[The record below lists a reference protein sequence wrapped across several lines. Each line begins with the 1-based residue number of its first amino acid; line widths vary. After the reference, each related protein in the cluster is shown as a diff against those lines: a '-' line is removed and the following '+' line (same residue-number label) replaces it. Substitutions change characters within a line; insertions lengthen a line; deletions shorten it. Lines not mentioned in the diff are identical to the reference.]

1 MWTHFEKE
9 YGLGIDIT
17 SDLKGMSAFEEPVIV
32 CCKSCSQS
40 FLAHAFPLHFAE
52 CPGNISPDLKKGPP
66 QISAKKKI
74 PVIKKKEKKKLDL
87 DRHCGVLL
95 ENGEYCVR
103 SLKCKNHTLNM
114 KRQVL
119 GRSNSFDILYND
131 SSKVSK
137 TSSTPM
143 VTVSTLSPDQE
154 VSSILKSLES
164 FTPNPLVIYHDPCIL
179 SLARMKNDLLLS
191 EIVRLPT

>member
-1 MWTHFEKE
+1 MWSNFEKE
-9 YGLGIDIT
+9 YGLGLDIT

-32 CCKSCSQS
+32 SCKSCSLS
-40 FLAHAFPLHFAE
+40 LLAHAFPLHFSE
-52 CPGNISPDLKKGPP
+52 CPGNISPDVKKTPP
-66 QISAKKKI
+66 APAAKKKI
-74 PVIKKKEKKKLDL
+74 PVLKKKEKKKLDL

-131 SSKVSK
+131 SSKIPK
-137 TSSTPM
+137 SSTIPS
-143 VTVSTLSPDQE
+143 VCTLSPDQE

-164 FTPNPLVIYHDPCIL
+164 FTPTPLVIYHDPCIL

>member
-1 MWTHFEKE
+1 MWSDFEKL
-9 YGLGIDIT
+9 YGLQLPNSTMDDGISI
-17 SDLKGMSAFEEPVIV
+17 FEEPLIV
-32 CCKSCSQS
+32 TCNSCSMSILAPS
-40 FLAHAFPLHFAE
+40 FHSHFSE
-52 CPGNISPDLKKGPP
+52 CTGNIISQDPIKPP
-66 QISAKKKI
+66 PAKKKI
-74 PVIKKKEKKKLDL
+74 PGLKKKEKKKLDL

-95 ENGEYCVR
+95 ENGEYCIR

-114 KRQVL
+114 KRQVS

-137 TSSTPM
+137 STIQ
-143 VTVSTLSPDQE
+143 VTIANSLSPDQE
-154 VSSILKSLES
+154 VSCILKSLES

-179 SLARMKNDLLLS
+179 NLARLKNDLVLS